1 MVKHGLFRMLAAACM
16 AATLANAGE
25 LPRSS
30 PDFTV
35 KMVDGKSIPVSQ
47 YKGQVC
53 ILAFILTYCPHCQKT
68 VKVLTTMQKE
78 FGQQGLQVLASAV
91 EDTAAANVPDF
102 IKNFQP
108 SFPVGFNEHAPML
121 AYLQN
126 PPMARLIMPQLVF
139 IDRQGT
145 IRAQYRGEDKF
156 FGDDLEKNM
165 REQIESL
172 IKEEPASPKKPAP
185 AHKKAA

>member
-1 MVKHGLFRMLAAACM
+1 MFPC
-16 AATLANAGE
+16 
-25 LPRSS
+25 S
-30 PDFTV
+30 PTC
-35 KMVDGKSIPVSQ
+35 KI
-47 YKGQVC
+47 
-53 ILAFILTYCPHCQKT
+53 
-68 VKVLTTMQKE
+68 
-78 FGQQGLQVLASAV
+78 
-91 EDTAAANVPDF
+91 
-102 IKNFQP
+102 
-108 SFPVGFNEHAPML
+108 
-121 AYLQN
+121 

-172 IKEEPASPKKPAP
+172 LIKEEPASPKKPAP